1 MIAVAEKVSKLS
13 LKPQTSLLLN
23 EVGSFFSS
31 SGIEAYIVGG
41 FLRDLLLGRETADID
56 LAITADAL
64 KIAPR
69 MASALGGR
77 HIPLDKENRVSRL
90 LLARGT
96 PPARPK
102 WQIDL
107 STITGSIEQDLKRR
121 DFTINALAADLKEH
135 TRAVEVAIAGEVKVP
150 NASLAANRACL
161 LGEVGSH
168 QHWHRMS
175 LTLRELSLLDAVDE
189 ALQVLWVGI
198 REGCAEHVEFYARS
212 SKGNTEHER
221 VWPVGTVWKATH
233 PPKGELGIE
242 HTKSLQEPRLHLS
255 LTQLSGSSIVPHLCA
270 PTCWPPWGLA
280 ARQGG

>member
-13 LKPQTSLLLN
+13 PKPQTSLLLN
-23 EVGSFFSS
+23 EVGNFFSS

-96 PPARPK
+96 PPTRPK

-121 DFTINALAADLKEH
+121 DFTINALAVDLKEIDYH
-135 TRAVEVAIAGEVKVP
+135 PGQQAYTDVPVIDPTGGLGDLGQGVIRAVSEMAFKSDPLRLLRAVRLAAELGFVIDAQTEALIKNSGHLIAGVAGER
-150 NASLAANRACL
+150 SREELARL
-161 LGEVGSH
+161 LAVQLGA
-168 QHWHRMS
+168 
-175 LTLRELSLLDAVDE
+175 TLALS
-189 ALQVLWVGI
+189 
-198 REGCAEHVEFYARS
+198 
-212 SKGNTEHER
+212 
-221 VWPVGTVWKATH
+221 
-233 PPKGELGIE
+233 
-242 HTKSLQEPRLHLS
+242 
-255 LTQLSGSSIVPHLCA
+255 
-270 PTCWPPWGLA
+270 
-280 ARQGG
+280 